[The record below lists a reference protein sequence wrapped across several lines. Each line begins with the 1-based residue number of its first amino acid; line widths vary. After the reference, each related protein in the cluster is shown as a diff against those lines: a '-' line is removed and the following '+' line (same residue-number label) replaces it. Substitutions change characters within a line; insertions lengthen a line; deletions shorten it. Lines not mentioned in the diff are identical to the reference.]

1 MSAFCKEKKVPLG
14 SVKKKIVRIASTVF
28 PKAVASFAYNQLIN
42 PQVRK
47 LREHELAT
55 LDKATKEIFPF
66 EGFDIRLYAWGSG
79 DTKVLLI
86 HGWEGQA
93 GNFSDLI
100 EELVLNDFAV
110 YSFDAPSHGFS
121 SKGKTSLFEFSD
133 LVGVLIRKYDV
144 RLLVSHSFGGVATTY
159 ALFRNPDLVIG
170 KYVLLTTPDAFIER
184 INNVSETVGISP
196 KVKKILIDRL
206 ESEMGLEVENLNVRD
221 FVKSINVKQAL
232 IIHDKNDR
240 VIPIERSKRVHENW
254 KVSELKEIEGTG
266 HFRIL
271 RTKEVIKQVV
281 EYLKKRD

>member
-1 MSAFCKEKKVPLG
+1 M
-14 SVKKKIVRIASTVF
+14 KKKIVRIASTVF